1 MERERERHEGETERK
16 RDRERSGARPSFP
29 LLYFL
34 AKELFIS
41 VPLYRAARVKMLFRL
56 RENLIFFGVM

>member
-1 MERERERHEGETERK
+1 MKERQ
-16 RDRERSGARPSFP
+16 RDRETEKGLAPGLPSFP